1 MEHDPD
7 CDKDLAA
14 AEIVKCSLLM
24 QHCPFDSSKVQVKM
38 HQVVHKVFRKYL
50 LDKYSEEQI
59 AELILLYIEI
69 LSTSAQHD
77 PLHFDLNFHMTS
89 KMLAPH
95 LKTLCHRPSPVWKL
109 VLAKNS
115 ERNSLPSIFF
125 SFGDICWKHFFLLEA
140 GRYFRK
146 ALQIVKDGYDSDDK
160 NKINFIATILNNQ
173 GLIFHVNDEYEKAE
187 LYYKRALDILRALH
201 PPNTSLPEIVDSLNK
216 LGTLYYKISYR
227 EIADRQ
233 RERRDYVLQQYGLEP
248 SKLAT
253 PFYDDNSYMEKAKYY
268 FQQSLDMRKE
278 FYGLEHP
285 EVAASL
291 ANVGCIHCVMG
302 DLETAKEFFQSSH
315 ALRKNMYGEEHPCV
329 ADSLNNLGILHSKIG
344 LKMEAVQYQEKAL
357 EMRKKLFYH
366 DHAVIAD
373 SYNNLALA
381 YQYNDQ
387 LEQAKECFEKALG
400 IRERVSGEKHP
411 LVAALLFN
419 FSDLCLSLGEM
430 KKCKEL
436 YDRARQIVNP
446 FKRPGLLDNE
456 FIPHD
461 EPFRH
466 FKSRMQ
472 SCSRY
477 GYAVGEGILQP
488 FDPLPPER
496 YPITCTAERP

>member
-1 MEHDPD
+1 M
-7 CDKDLAA
+7 
-14 AEIVKCSLLM
+14 
-24 QHCPFDSSKVQVKM
+24 
-38 HQVVHKVFRKYL
+38 
-50 LDKYSEEQI
+50 
-59 AELILLYIEI
+59 
-69 LSTSAQHD
+69 
-77 PLHFDLNFHMTS
+77 
-89 KMLAPH
+89 
-95 LKTLCHRPSPVWKL
+95 
-109 VLAKNS
+109 
-115 ERNSLPSIFF
+115 
-125 SFGDICWKHFFLLEA
+125 LEA
-140 GRYFRK
+140 GDYFHK
-146 ALQIVKDGYDSDDK
+146 ALKIAKDGYDSENK
-160 NKINFIATILNNQ
+160 NKINFIATIVNNE
-173 GLIFHVNDEYEKAE
+173 GLTFHENGECEKAE
-187 LYYKRALDILRALH
+187 LYYKRALYTLRALH
-201 PPNTSLPEIVDSLNK
+201 PPNTSLPEIADSLNK
-216 LGTLYYKISYR
+216 LGTLYYTISYR

-233 RERRDYVLQQYGLEP
+233 RERRDYVLKRYGLEP

-268 FQQSLDMRKE
+268 FEQSLDMRKE

-302 DLETAKEFFQSSH
+302 ELETAKKFFQSSH
-315 ALRKNMYGEEHPCV
+315 ARRKNMYGEEHSCV

-357 EMRKKLFYH
+357 EMRKRLFYH
-366 DHAVIAD
+366 DHVVIAD

-381 YQYNDQ
+381 YQYNEQ

-419 FSDLCLSLGEM
+419 FSDLYLSLGEM

-436 YDRARQIVNP
+436 HDRARLIVNP
-446 FKRPGLLDNE
+446 FKRPGRLDNE

-461 EPFRH
+461 EPFQH
-466 FKSRMQ
+466 FKSHMQ

-477 GYAVGEGILQP
+477 EYAVGEANFQAS
-488 FDPLPPER
+488 DPLPPER